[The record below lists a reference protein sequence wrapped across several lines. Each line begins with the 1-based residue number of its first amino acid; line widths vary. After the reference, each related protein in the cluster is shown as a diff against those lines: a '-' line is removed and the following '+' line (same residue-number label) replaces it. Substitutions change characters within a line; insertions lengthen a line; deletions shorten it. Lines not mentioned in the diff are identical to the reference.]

1 MAVASKRDMEY
12 PDDPFE
18 DLPPGVFGV
27 LLGLETETAGI
38 RGSGLMVSTAVDT
51 CAYQMPRRR
60 VLESRRRIS
69 YHDLIGR
76 PEAIREQMIYETERQ
91 LIEEISRNVA
101 RAANI
106 DKQQGPDYIDI
117 VARLDLDDL

>member
-18 DLPPGVFGV
+18 DLPPGA
-27 LLGLETETAGI
+27 LLGLETDTAGI
-38 RGSGLMVSTAVDT
+38 RGPGLMVSTAVDT
-51 CAYQMPRRR
+51 CAYQMPRRG

-69 YHDLIGR
+69 YNELMGR
-76 PEAIREQMIYETERQ
+76 TEAIREQMIHETERQ

-106 DKQQGPDYIDI
+106 DRRQGPDYIDI

>member
-18 DLPPGVFGV
+18 DLPPGV
-27 LLGLETETAGI
+27 LLGLETDTVGI

-69 YHDLIGR
+69 YNDLAGR
-76 PEAIREQMIYETERQ
+76 TEAIREQMIYETERQ

-106 DKQQGPDYIDI
+106 DRRLGPDHIDI